1 MSEPIDIG
9 RKEGSTTTYAVK
21 KFIVF
26 ANLVSDGEDISNLNQ
41 LKEEFLCN
49 IETWKY
55 FAGFLKGLALKGE
68 ITKQYY
74 NK

>member
-1 MSEPIDIG
+1 VSEPIDIG

-21 KFIVF
+21 KFIVL
-26 ANLVSDGEDISNLNQ
+26 ASLVSDISNLNQ